1 MPKNDDV
8 KIATELYEKLP
19 EHEKKLAAALINATA
34 AQLLAI
40 SMAYGDKVKDKEL
53 TGARTSSGVCG
64 LIRRKYATGTSCP

>member
-40 SMAYGDKVKDKEL
+40 SMHTAIRQ
-53 TGARTSSGVCG
+53 RT
-64 LIRRKYATGTSCP
+64 RQRKTQGKRGT

>member
-1 MPKNDDV
+1 MTKNDDV

-40 SMAYGDKVKDKEL
+40 SMAYGDKAKDK
-53 TGARTSSGVCG
+53 TA
-64 LIRRKYATGTSCP
+64 

>member
-40 SMAYGDKVKDKEL
+40 SMAYGDKVNSK
-53 TGARTSSGVCG
+53 TSTEADSGK
-64 LIRRKYATGTSCP
+64 LQLDLDSLLDF

>member
-1 MPKNDDV
+1 MTKNDDV

-40 SMAYGDKVKDKEL
+40 
-53 TGARTSSGVCG
+53 
-64 LIRRKYATGTSCP
+64 